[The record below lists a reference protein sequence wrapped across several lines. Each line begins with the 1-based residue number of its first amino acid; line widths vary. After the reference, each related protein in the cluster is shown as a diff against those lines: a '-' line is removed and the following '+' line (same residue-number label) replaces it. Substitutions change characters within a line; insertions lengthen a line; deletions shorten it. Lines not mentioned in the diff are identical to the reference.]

1 MYRAVALAARR
12 AGVDWED
19 AGGLTRVA
27 CQARIEL
34 GRTGEVK
41 LDGEDVSA
49 AIREPEIS
57 GGASKVSAVSAVR
70 RAMVERQQAFGR
82 ASDVVMEG
90 RDIGTVVFP
99 DAQVK
104 IYLDASPE
112 ERARRRV
119 AELAARGQAVDY
131 EATLAEMRERDR
143 RDMTRADSPLRRAA
157 DAIYIDTS
165 RMSEAEVSEALAR
178 AAEERQ

>member
-1 MYRAVALAARR
+1 
-12 AGVDWED
+12 
-19 AGGLTRVA
+19 
-27 CQARIEL
+27 
-34 GRTGEVK
+34 
-41 LDGEDVSA
+41 
-49 AIREPEIS
+49 
-57 GGASKVSAVSAVR
+57 
-70 RAMVERQQAFGR
+70 
-82 ASDVVMEG
+82 MEG